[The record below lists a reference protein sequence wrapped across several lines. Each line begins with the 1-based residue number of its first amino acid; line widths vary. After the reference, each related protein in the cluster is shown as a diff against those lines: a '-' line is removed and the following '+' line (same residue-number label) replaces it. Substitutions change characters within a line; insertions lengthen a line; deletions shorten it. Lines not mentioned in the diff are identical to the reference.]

1 LLTTDGIVRAGTAES
16 AAIRESETPMTS
28 CAPTRASMCAF
39 SASVATLCF
48 VFLAARA
55 DVLAIQRGAPLSGR
69 LLHSLS
75 GEPVPDAT
83 VTVEPI
89 GRSVR
94 TRLDGT
100 FAIDGVPPGT
110 YTLVARR
117 DGFVTSRREVRFA
130 PGSGPIDLTIDPVLE
145 FSESVSVQAENRSA
159 FAAAQPIAVLSGQDL
174 GRELEGSLGA
184 ALRTQPG
191 VAERSSGPGAS
202 RPIIRGLDGDR
213 VLILEDT
220 HGMGDVSS
228 QSADHGVAI
237 NPATAARIEVVR
249 GPATLLYGSNAIGGL
264 VNVVTN
270 TIVTES
276 QPAGGRGTRGTVTT
290 DAGSGASEGGIA
302 GSYGWTTGPLVWQL
316 SGAGR
321 KSGNV
326 RTPERTI
333 DHTSVTNGQGT
344 LGLSWVGAQG
354 YIGAAYGYDRAGYG
368 VPALD
373 GTGVELTPR
382 RHSLTARAERREL
395 AGFVTSARASFAY
408 RNYLHD
414 EIERGFA
421 GTRFRNEQAEG
432 NVFLTHRPLGRLS
445 GTVGAAGVTR
455 RFSATGVEALTPPVD
470 VRAGALFVFEEVSW
484 TRVSAQAGVRAEFA
498 DYRPESGRRPRDFRD
513 VSVSGGLVWR
523 PSSAWTLAAS
533 LARTSRRPAIEE
545 LYFDGLHIG
554 NYAYEVGNQDLAS
567 EHAFGV
573 DTSLRWRVART
584 SGEVTV
590 FRNAIDDFIFREPSG
605 VVISG
610 FPQVRFAARDSVL
623 AGLEARAEV
632 ELGAGVFAEAGLDY
646 IRARLKDTGDPLP
659 RIPPLRV
666 QIGGRVHRGA
676 WQTGATVVVN
686 ARQDRVYRSETP
698 TDGATVLRLHWAR
711 SFERGSTLN
720 TVTFR
725 VENATDTLYRSH
737 LSYLKAVVP
746 EMGRN
751 IKLIY
756 TAAF

>member
-1 LLTTDGIVRAGTAES
+1 
-16 AAIRESETPMTS
+16 
-28 CAPTRASMCAF
+28 
-39 SASVATLCF
+39 
-48 VFLAARA
+48 
-55 DVLAIQRGAPLSGR
+55 
-69 LLHSLS
+69 
-75 GEPVPDAT
+75 
-83 VTVEPI
+83 
-89 GRSVR
+89 
-94 TRLDGT
+94 
-100 FAIDGVPPGT
+100 
-110 YTLVARR
+110 
-117 DGFVTSRREVRFA
+117 
-130 PGSGPIDLTIDPVLE
+130 
-145 FSESVSVQAENRSA
+145 
-159 FAAAQPIAVLSGQDL
+159 
-174 GRELEGSLGA
+174 
-184 ALRTQPG
+184 
-191 VAERSSGPGAS
+191 
-202 RPIIRGLDGDR
+202 
-213 VLILEDT
+213 
-220 HGMGDVSS
+220 
-228 QSADHGVAI
+228 
-237 NPATAARIEVVR
+237 
-249 GPATLLYGSNAIGGL
+249 
-264 VNVVTN
+264 
-270 TIVTES
+270 
-276 QPAGGRGTRGTVTT
+276 
-290 DAGSGASEGGIA
+290 
-302 GSYGWTTGPLVWQL
+302 
-316 SGAGR
+316 
-321 KSGNV
+321 
-326 RTPERTI
+326 
-333 DHTSVTNGQGT
+333 
-344 LGLSWVGAQG
+344 
-354 YIGAAYGYDRAGYG
+354 
-368 VPALD
+368 
-373 GTGVELTPR
+373 
-382 RHSLTARAERREL
+382 
-395 AGFVTSARASFAY
+395 
-408 RNYLHD
+408 
-414 EIERGFA
+414 
-421 GTRFRNEQAEG
+421 
-432 NVFLTHRPLGRLS
+432 
-445 GTVGAAGVTR
+445 
-455 RFSATGVEALTPPVD
+455 VEALTPPVD

>member
-1 LLTTDGIVRAGTAES
+1 
-16 AAIRESETPMTS
+16 MTS
-28 CAPTRASMCAF
+28 CAPTRAS
-39 SASVATLCF
+39 
-48 VFLAARA
+48 ARA
-55 DVLAIQRGAPLSGR
+55 FALIVAAVSLVILAGATDAVTAQSAPALNGR
-69 LLHSLS
+69 LHHSLS

-83 VTVEPI
+83 VTVEPL
-89 GRSVR
+89 GRTVR
-94 TRLDGT
+94 TRPDGS
-100 FAIDGVPPGT
+100 FAIGGVPPGT
-110 YTLVARR
+110 YTLVIRC
-117 DGFVTSRREVRFA
+117 DGYVTTRREIRYA
-130 PGSGPIDLTIDPVLE
+130 GGAGTIDLTIDPVLE
-145 FSESVSVQAENRSA
+145 FSESVSVQAENRSV

-276 QPAGGRGTRGTVTT
+276 QPAGGRGSRGTITT

-302 GSYGWTTGPLVWQL
+302 ASYGWTTGSLIWHL

-333 DHTSVTNGQGT
+333 DHTSVANGQGT
-344 LGLSWVGAQG
+344 LGVSWIGTQG
-354 YIGAAYGYDRAGYG
+354 YVGAAYGYDRASYG

-373 GTGVELTPR
+373 GSGVDLTPR
-382 RHSLTARAERREL
+382 RHSLTARAERRGL
-395 AGFVTSARASFAY
+395 TGAMDSVRASFAY

-414 EIERGFA
+414 EIERGA
-421 GTRFRNEQAEG
+421 VGTRFRNEQAEG
-432 NVFLTHRPLGRLS
+432 NVFVSHRPAGRVS
-445 GTVGAAGVTR
+445 GTIGAAGMTR

-470 VRAGALFVFEEVSW
+470 LKAGALFVFEEVSW
-484 TRVSAQAGVRAEFA
+484 ARVSAQAGVRAEFA
-498 DYRPESGRRPRDFRD
+498 AYRPETGRRHRNFSD

-523 PSSAWTLAAS
+523 PAPVWTLAAS

-567 EHAFGV
+567 EHAFGL
-573 DTSLRWRVART
+573 DASLRWRVARS
-584 SGEVTV
+584 SGDVTV

-605 VVISG
+605 VIIGG

-632 ELGAGVFAEAGLDY
+632 ELAAGIFADAGLDY
-646 IRARLKDTGDPLP
+646 IRARLADTGEPLP
-659 RIPPLRV
+659 RIPPLRL
-666 QIGGRVHRGA
+666 QFGGRLHRGA
-676 WQTGATVVVN
+676 WQTGATVVVH
-686 ARQDRVYRSETP
+686 ARQGRVYRAESP

-711 SFERGSTLN
+711 SFERGGTLN
-720 TVTFR
+720 TVTLR